1 MSPGPSFPSP
11 LARKVLGIALLA
23 GASYASGRLGLFLA
37 IPPGYATAVWPPA
50 GIALA
55 GVLHLGPW
63 GAVGVLLGSF
73 LVNLGVGGSPDP
85 TSIAIAGSIALGS
98 TLQALL
104 GATLIR
110 RLLGEPLALDRE
122 RVVLRFLVLGGP
134 VACLTACTWGTGTLL
149 VLGHLPNAKALVTFW
164 TWWSG
169 DVLGVM
175 VFAPLGL
182 LFVGEPRELWR
193 RRRVVLGLPLL
204 ATFTLVTL
212 FFLLVREREGHRL
225 RGTFEERALSIET
238 TLQVGLGTYLNH
250 LEAMGSFFEASNEV
264 DPDEFAKFTARILT
278 SKPGIQALEWAPR
291 VDSRERALFEKSAT
305 ASLATPYEIREKDFH
320 GNLIRAA
327 DREVHF
333 PVLYALPEQTNRQ
346 ALGFDLTSE
355 SDRGEALKQALLLRA
370 PFASSPLQLIQDS
383 VNRTGILIPA
393 PVFRPDGRHQGYVVS
408 VLIVEEMLGHLLG
421 PKARQVEG
429 MRISL
434 QVGTEKMEGK
444 VVPLLA
450 RDGAWFPD
458 KKGHPQPQDLVWEK
472 SFSFAGSKWHF
483 RAVQDPVQVSGS
495 TNWESWTVLAA
506 GVLFTGLLG
515 AMLLIFSGRTR
526 FIEGLV
532 EERTAALRRSESD
545 LVRQSR
551 LLSQTQAAAR
561 VGGWELDLQRGE
573 LYWTVEMF
581 HLHGLDPSRFHPTLE
596 QVASFM
602 TPAWAAQFVSALER
616 VSGSGEPMDLEVEL
630 HPVGGTPI
638 WVQITG
644 RAESRP
650 GEPVKLYGAYQD
662 ITLRRQAE
670 ELKNEFISVVSHELR
685 TPLTAVKA
693 ALGLLG
699 NAQGRLG
706 PDQVLE
712 LQRISMANV
721 ERLGQLVDDLL
732 DMEKIRSGKMTLNLE
747 PFQPGP
753 LLEAVI
759 RDNQSLGAARGI
771 RIIQESPERLPAI
784 RGDAQ
789 RVAQVLANFLSNA
802 AKFSPDGA
810 SITVQ
815 AQVEGEF
822 LRLSVQDRGSGI
834 PLTFRNRIFQ
844 PFSQADSSDRRAI
857 GGTGLGLSICKALVE
872 RMGGR
877 IGFESVEGTGSTFWF
892 ELPVASA

>member
-1 MSPGPSFPSP
+1 MSPDPSYPSTF
-11 LARKVLGIALLA
+11 ARKALGILLLA

-55 GVLHLGPW
+55 GLLHLGPW
-63 GAVGVLLGSF
+63 GAIGVLLGSF
-73 LVNLGVGGSPDP
+73 LVNLGVGGSPNP
-85 TSIAIAGSIALGS
+85 TSIAIAASIALGS

-104 GATLIR
+104 GAALIR
-110 RLLGEPLALDRE
+110 RFLGEPLALDRE
-122 RVVLRFLVLGGP
+122 RVVLRFLLLGGP
-134 VACLTACTWGTGTLL
+134 AACLTACTWGTGTLL
-149 VLGHLPNAKALVTFW
+149 LLGDLPTAKTLVTFW

-182 LFVGEPRELWR
+182 LFVGQPRELWR
-193 RRRVVLGLPLL
+193 RRRAVLGLPLL

-264 DPDEFAKFTARILT
+264 DPDEFSKFTARILAT
-278 SKPGIQALEWAPR
+278 RPGIQALEWAPR
-291 VDSRERALFEKSAT
+291 VPAGERGVFEAAAA
-305 ASLATPYEIREKDFH
+305 ASLSTTFEIREKDSH
-320 GNLIRAA
+320 GTLIRAG

-333 PVLYALPEQTNRQ
+333 PVLYALPGQKNRE
-346 ALGFDLTSE
+346 AIGFDLTSE
-355 SDRGEALKQALLLRA
+355 SDRGEALRQALSLRG
-370 PFASSPLQLIQDS
+370 PYASSPLQLVQDS
-383 VNRTGILIPA
+383 VHRTGILIPA
-393 PVFRPDGRHQGYVVS
+393 PVFRPDGRHQGYVAA

-434 QVGTEKMEGK
+434 ELDNENGERR

-458 KKGHPQPQDLVWEK
+458 KDGRSRPQDLVWEK
-472 SFSFAGSKWHF
+472 AFTFAGRKWHF
-483 RAVQDPVQVSGS
+483 RAIQDPVQVAGS
-495 TNWESWTVLAA
+495 ANWESWTVLAA

-515 AMLLIFSGRTR
+515 AMLLIFTGRTR

-551 LLSQTQAAAR
+551 LLSQTQAAAK

-581 HLHGLDPSRFHPTLE
+581 HLHGLDPSHFQPTLE
-596 QVASFM
+596 QVVSFM
-602 TPAWAAQFVSALER
+602 TPAWARQFSAALER

-630 HPVGGTPI
+630 HPLGGTPI

-650 GEPVKLYGAYQD
+650 GEPIKLYGAYQD

-699 NAQGRLG
+699 NAKGRLG
-706 PDQVLE
+706 PDQELE
-712 LQRISMANV
+712 LQRIAMANV

-732 DMEKIRSGKMTLNLE
+732 DMEKIRSGKMTLNLQ
-747 PFQPGP
+747 PFQPDA

-771 RIIQESPERLPAI
+771 RIIQESTGRLPAVF
-784 RGDAQ
+784 GDAQ
-789 RVAQVLANFLSNA
+789 RATQVLANFLSNA
-802 AKFSPDGA
+802 TKFSPDGSA
-810 SITVQ
+810 ISVQ
-815 AQVEGEF
+815 ARVDGEF
-822 LRLSVQDRGSGI
+822 LRLAVQDRGSGI
-834 PLTFRNRIFQ
+834 PQSFRDRIFQ

-877 IGFESVEGTGSTFWF
+877 IGFESVEGAGSTFWF
-892 ELPVASA
+892 ELPVAS